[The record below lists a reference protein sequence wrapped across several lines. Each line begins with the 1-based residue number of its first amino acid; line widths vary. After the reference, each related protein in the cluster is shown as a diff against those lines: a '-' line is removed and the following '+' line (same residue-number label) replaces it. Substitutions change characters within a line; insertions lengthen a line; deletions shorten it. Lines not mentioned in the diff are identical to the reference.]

1 MDQTFF
7 ITASYV
13 VSGLV
18 IGALAA
24 WIIVSAR
31 SAKAKVDALE
41 KHK

>member
-7 ITASYV
+7 VTASYV

-18 IGALAA
+18 IGGLAA

-41 KHK
+41 QQK